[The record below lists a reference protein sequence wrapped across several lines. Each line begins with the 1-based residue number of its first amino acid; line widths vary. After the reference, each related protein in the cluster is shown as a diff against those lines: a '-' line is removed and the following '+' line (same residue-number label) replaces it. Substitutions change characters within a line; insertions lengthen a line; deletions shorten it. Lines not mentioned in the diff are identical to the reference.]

1 VDVVAAEDTRHT
13 VKLLNHYGISK
24 PLVSYWGEKEKVK
37 AEEVLK
43 RLRQGESVALVSD
56 AGTPGISDPGGVL
69 IRQALGEGIA
79 VVPVPGPSAL
89 VTALSIS
96 GIPTENFT
104 FIGFLPSKKGQRK
117 RILKDLALEPATLVF
132 YESPHRV
139 IDTLIDM
146 EEAFGKERGAA
157 LIKELTKIH
166 EEVFRGTLSDVLDAL
181 EEATIMGEYVIVVKG
196 RSGGHVSAE
205 EALEEVLALVKKGMG
220 RKEAAKTVATQ
231 YGLSSKELY
240 DGSLKK

>member
-13 VKLLNHYGISK
+13 LKLLNHFGISK

-37 AEEVLK
+37 SKEVLK
-43 RLRQGESVALVSD
+43 RLRSGESVALVSD

-69 IRQALGEGIA
+69 IREALSEGIS

-96 GIPTENFT
+96 GLSTETFT
-104 FIGFLPSKKGQRK
+104 FIGFLPSRKNQR
-117 RILKDLALEPATLVF
+117 RQILKDLSLESATLVF

-139 IDTLIDM
+139 VDTLIDM
-146 EEAFGKERGAA
+146 ENAFGKERGAT
-157 LIKELTKIH
+157 LIKELTKVH
-166 EEVFRGTLSDVLDAL
+166 ETVLRGTLSEVLDEL
-181 EEATIMGEYVIVVKG
+181 EEATIAGEYVIIVEG
-196 RSGGHVSAE
+196 REEGHVDIE
-205 EALEEVLALVKKGMG
+205 EALDEVISLIKKGMG
-220 RKEAAKTVATQ
+220 RKEAAKTVASH

-240 DGSLKK
+240 DRSLKK

>member
-1 VDVVAAEDTRHT
+1 MVAAEDTRHS
-13 VKLLNHYGISK
+13 VKLLNHYGITK

-37 AEEVLK
+37 AEEVMK

-69 IRQALGEGIA
+69 IRLALGEGMD
-79 VVPVPGPSAL
+79 VVPIPGPSAL

-96 GIPTENFT
+96 GLPTELFT
-104 FIGFLPSKKGQRK
+104 FIGFLPSKQGQRK

-157 LIKELTKIH
+157 LIKELTKMH
-166 EEVFRGTLSDVLDAL
+166 EEVFRGTLSEVLDAL
-181 EEATIMGEYVIVVKG
+181 EEATVVGEYVIVIEG
-196 RSGGHVSAE
+196 RTGGHVSAE

-220 RKEAAKTVATQ
+220 RKEAAKTVASQ

-240 DGSLKK
+240 DGSLNK

>member
-1 VDVVAAEDTRHT
+1 VVAAEDTRHS
-13 VKLLNHYGISK
+13 VKLLNHYGITK

-37 AEEVLK
+37 AEEVMK

-69 IRQALGEGIA
+69 IRLALGEGMD
-79 VVPVPGPSAL
+79 VVPIPGPSAL

-96 GIPTENFT
+96 GLPTELFT
-104 FIGFLPSKKGQRK
+104 FIGFLPSKQGQRK

-157 LIKELTKIH
+157 LIKELTKMH
-166 EEVFRGTLSDVLDAL
+166 EEVFRGTLSEVLDAL
-181 EEATIMGEYVIVVKG
+181 EEATVVGEYVIVIEG
-196 RSGGHVSAE
+196 RTGGHVSAE

-220 RKEAAKTVATQ
+220 RKEAAKTVASQ

-240 DGSLKK
+240 DGSLNK